1 MFKTVTVS
9 FRTRQELLEGL
20 DLICEEYKCSRS
32 SLIETILREFLS
44 SREGSPVQN
53 GSWDI
58 VTATEQH
65 TQEVETGDGIVFLLL
80 GGVRVGL
87 PKNLRFQILF
97 DEKISAFQLDL
108 LPGQMTAANPPLSR
122 PEGTARP
129 AHSVDTEVRM
139 EGKGS
144 VEKAGTDKDGADEH

>member
-20 DLICEEYKCSRS
+20 DSICEEFKCSRS

-44 SREGSPVQN
+44 GKDGSTVWN
-53 GSWDI
+53 GNGAV
-58 VTATEQH
+58 VTAAEQQP
-65 TQEVETGDGIVFLLL
+65 QEVESERVVYLLL
-80 GGVRVGL
+80 GGVRIGL

-108 LPGQMTAANPPLSR
+108 VPGQVTAANFRLSR
-122 PEGTARP
+122 SESSVRP
-129 AHSVDTEVRM
+129 AHPAGTRIRM
-139 EGKGS
+139 EGRDGMENP
-144 VEKAGTDKDGADEH
+144 VTDKDAADES